1 MNNNVSRNF
10 GLDLFRALAILLVV
24 LSHGKLLLNGTS
36 LENFP
41 FLKMLDGVDLFFVLS
56 GFLIGGILLRTMSEG
71 MNWRDVAYFWKR
83 RWLRTLPN
91 YYLIL
96 LLNFIFVSYG
106 IISGDLNVFGWKFI
120 VFLQNFSTPLIG
132 FFWESWSL
140 AVEEWFYIFTP
151 LLLWLLLKKFKLKVS
166 FLIVTLVLMLGPLFF
181 RAYSFDATL
190 DDFWFDVKVR
200 KVVLMRLDAISF
212 GLLLAWIYSFYKNIW
227 DKWKNISLVLGVGI
241 VLFLLND
248 STPNSSY
255 YRQVFYFS
263 ITPLAIALVLPWAEG
278 ISCKWRGVVAA
289 VTHVS
294 KISYSMYLINLA
306 LVAQVFG
313 LNFPVTGNADGI
325 MKYLLYWSI
334 VIGASSLLYYVVERP
349 ILKWRDNA

>member
-1 MNNNVSRNF
+1 M
-10 GLDLFRALAILLVV
+10 VV
-24 LSHGKLLLNGTS
+24 LTHGKFLLNGTD

-41 FLKMLDGVDLFFVLS
+41 FVKMLDGVDLFFVLS
-56 GFLIGGILLRTMSEG
+56 GFLIGGIILRTMSED
-71 MNWRDVAYFWKR
+71 MNWKDVAHFWKR

-166 FLIVTLVLMLGPLFF
+166 FLIVTLVLMIGPLLY
-181 RAYSFDATL
+181 RAYSFDSTL

-212 GLLLAWIYSFYKNIW
+212 GLLLAWIYSFYKNLW
-227 DKWKNISLVLGVGI
+227 DKWKNAALVLGVGI
-241 VLFLLND
+241 ILFLLNN

-263 ITPLAIALVLPWAEG
+263 ITPLAIALVLPWVEG

-313 LNFPVTGNADGI
+313 LNYPVTGNADGI
-325 MKYLLYWSI
+325 IKYLTYWGI

>member
-1 MNNNVSRNF
+1 
-10 GLDLFRALAILLVV
+10 
-24 LSHGKLLLNGTS
+24 
-36 LENFP
+36 
-41 FLKMLDGVDLFFVLS
+41 MLDGVDLFFVLS

-71 MNWRDVAYFWKR
+71 MNWRDVSHFWKR

-106 IISGDLNVFGWKFI
+106 IISGDLNAFGWKFI

-166 FLIVTLVLMLGPLFF
+166 FLIVTLVLMLGPLLY
-181 RAYSFDATL
+181 RAYTFDSTL

-212 GLLLAWIYSFYKNIW
+212 GLLLAWFFYYMKALW
-227 DKWKNISLVLGVGI
+227 HKWKNVAFILGIGLI
-241 VLFLLND
+241 IFLLNYQAAN
-248 STPNSSY
+248 STFF
-255 YRQVFYFS
+255 RQVFYFS
-263 ITPLAIALVLPWAEG
+263 LTSLAIALVLPWVEG
-278 ISCKWRGVVAA
+278 ITCKWRGVVAA

>member
-1 MNNNVSRNF
+1 MNNNATRNF
-10 GLDLFRALAILLVV
+10 GLDLFRALAIVLVV
-24 LSHGKLLLNGTS
+24 LSHGKFLLNGTV

-41 FLKMLDGVDLFFVLS
+41 FVKILDGVDLFFVLS

-71 MNWRDVAYFWKR
+71 MNWGDVAHFWKR
-83 RWLRTLPN
+83 RCLRTLPN

-106 IISGDLNVFGWKFI
+106 IISGDLTVFGWKFI
-120 VFLQNFSTPLIG
+120 VFLQNFTKPLIG

-166 FLIVTLVLMLGPLFF
+166 FLIVTLVLMLGPLLY
-181 RAYSFDATL
+181 RAYSFDSTL

-200 KVVLMRLDAISF
+200 KVALMRLDAISF
-212 GLLLAWIYSFYKNIW
+212 GLLLAWIYYFHKNLW
-227 DKWKNISLVLGVGI
+227 DKRKKAALVLGLGI
-241 VLFLLND
+241 VFFLLNNTASN
-248 STPNSSY
+248 STF

-278 ISCKWRGVVAA
+278 ITSSWKRLVAA
-289 VTHVS
+289 VTHIS

-306 LVAQVFG
+306 LVAQVIG

-325 MKYLLYWSI
+325 MKYLIYWGI
-334 VIGASSLLYYVVERP
+334 VISASSLLYYLVERP